1 MSAAKK
7 RPLRVHYT
15 VQVLGR
21 TRTVNTQAR
30 PGPAGWIGEAAR
42 DKIVVENGGNRC
54 ILPIKVPS
62 VVPPDRC
69 FLFVPVRLTGSSLHS
84 IVVCPQR
91 GHEDTF
97 IMFSREFSADE

>member
-15 VQVLGR
+15 VQVLGH

-62 VVPPDRC
+62 ALPPDRC

>member
-15 VQVLGR
+15 VQVLGH

-30 PGPAGWIGEAAR
+30 PGPAGWIGEAAK

-62 VVPPDRC
+62 ALLPDRC

-84 IVVCPQR
+84 IVVCPQQ